1 MNKIDINFLKLI
13 NEIKSLSEKE
23 LYFRIR
29 SNFDKINSQTK
40 NNMVNY
46 FNEFL
51 YWGKIDIKNN
61 DYEEIELKV
70 KELKEHIKDFEDLYL
85 HLEDYRSKKLLYAIL
100 NNWYCYD
107 FKTLGEVQEK
117 CYDDYFDLD
126 LIPDCKNEIL
136 VDLGAYTGD
145 SILSFIRNY
154 GVNSYNKIYAYE
166 ITPKTYQVLINNLKD
181 YPNITCYLKGVGD
194 INGTISVTDSVVDA
208 SANTVL
214 IDEYGNIPMVT
225 LDEDIKEKI
234 TIIKADIEGFE
245 KEALIGAKKHI
256 KDDHPKIL
264 ISVYHKNEDLWKIPK
279 MIREIDDSYKFYLR
293 YHGGAIY
300 PTEITLIAI

>member
-1 MNKIDINFLKLI
+1 MNQVDINFLKLL
-13 NEIKSLSEKE
+13 NEIKGLSKEE
-23 LYFRIR
+23 LYYRIR
-29 SNFDKINSQTK
+29 SSFDKVNPQTR
-40 NNMVNY
+40 NNMIDF
-46 FNEFL
+46 FNQFL
-51 YWGKIDIKNN
+51 YWGKIDITNN
-61 DYEEIELKV
+61 CYEEIELKAR
-70 KELKEHIKDFEDLYL
+70 ELKEHIANFEDLYL

-126 LIPDCKNEIL
+126 LIPDCKNEIV

-145 SILSFIRNY
+145 SVLSFIRNY
-154 GVNSYNKIYAYE
+154 GVNSYKRIYAYE
-166 ITPKTYQVLINNLKD
+166 ITPKTYQVLVNNLKD
-181 YPNITCYLKGVGD
+181 YPNITCYLKGVG
-194 INGTISVTDSVVDA
+194 NTSGTISVTDSVASA

-214 IDEYGNIPMVT
+214 IDDYGNIPMVT
-225 LDEDIKEKI
+225 LDEDIKDKI

-256 KDDHPKIL
+256 REDHPKIL

-293 YHGGAIY
+293 YHGGSIY